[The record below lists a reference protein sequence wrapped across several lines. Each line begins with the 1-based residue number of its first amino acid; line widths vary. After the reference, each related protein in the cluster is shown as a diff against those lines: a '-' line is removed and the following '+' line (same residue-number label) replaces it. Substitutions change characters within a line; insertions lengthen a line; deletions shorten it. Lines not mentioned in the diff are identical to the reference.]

1 MVFFSDVLLICI
13 SHIYREEIVR
23 ALVRAC
29 ALTYFL
35 PVMPAAP
42 SGVSVCEVI
51 KKWRKVEGSAASQA
65 FKGNRTAWLPYL
77 AFPSPESSPWYPSRW
92 ACERLC
98 RNRCQR
104 QAERAAAESATAGG
118 ASGAD
123 PKGAKLP
130 AGECLAGRG
139 QLGGAWLSQ
148 DLQGRFSIESQ
159 GTYLWQSAGLKGEW
173 LLQDPSCSWA
183 TLNHSHTQK
192 NSLAIN
198 ASTLGAVLKV
208 LGAARTKSL

>member
-1 MVFFSDVLLICI
+1 MRPNIL
-13 SHIYREEIVR
+13 
-23 ALVRAC
+23 
-29 ALTYFL
+29 FL

-104 QAERAAAESATAGG
+104 QAERAAAESAAAGG

-123 PKGAKLP
+123 PKGAELP

-148 DLQGRFSIESQ
+148 DVAQPGLTGKIQYRIPGDLPMAECRSERWVAVTGSI
-159 GTYLWQSAGLKGEW
+159 L
-173 LLQDPSCSWA
+173 
-183 TLNHSHTQK
+183 
-192 NSLAIN
+192 
-198 ASTLGAVLKV
+198 
-208 LGAARTKSL
+208 